1 MIFSKVF
8 KSNPIQTFEISIWSG
23 NEGNSVAYGP
33 GSIIN
38 GKKNAYLNK
47 IIAYSMICRE
57 CKIIFG

>member
-38 GKKNAYLNK
+38 GKKK
-47 IIAYSMICRE
+47 C
-57 CKIIFG
+57 IFK